1 MAGDKLKLFYNGKI
15 FAGSN
20 QGEEIDAILIENER
34 IKWLG
39 HKSEGLPP
47 AAENSLKIDLQGKRI
62 IPAFIDSHMHGL
74 YLARDSKKIAC
85 TPPLVNSIGELQQ
98 EIKKRAKS
106 LETGQWIEGWGY
118 DESKLAE
125 GRNPTRSDLDQATKD
140 HPVVITRNCT
150 HIAVANSKA
159 LELLKIDETTPEPV
173 GGVIEKDQN
182 GRLNGVFKELGKDFL
197 FDRLPAKSIEED
209 ASLLADFSEKLFS
222 KGITTITDSL
232 ARKYPVDYY
241 DIYQAAIK
249 KGLKQQVILY
259 YRWRDLIHSPELPS
273 AVGDSDSQLSVGGVK
288 IIGDGSIAGR
298 TAWLSQPY
306 SGGRSE
312 TGILTTSEE
321 ELAAA
326 ADFARKNKLQLVIHA
341 MGDKTIDLVVDH
353 FYQEPGWLK
362 EIPSLRIEHLT
373 LPSAEALKK
382 AKEID
387 IAFNSQPIFMYAEI
401 ESYLNNFGQERTL
414 KAYPYKDILNQGHE
428 LAFSS
433 DAPAT
438 AWADPANPFYGIE
451 SAVTRKAYD
460 GSSTGQDQSLSVERA
475 IELYTEVPARITGLN
490 KSGRLAPGYY
500 ADFLILDRDIFKI
513 DPETIGQTEIMA
525 TYYRGEKV
533 YQR

>member
-1 MAGDKLKLFYNGKI
+1 MAAENLKLFYNGKI
-15 FAGSN
+15 FASSR
-20 QGEEIDAILIENER
+20 QTKKIDKILIEKDK

-39 HKSEGLPP
+39 YKSGGLPP
-47 AAENSLKIDLQGKRI
+47 AAKNADKIDLKGKRV

-74 YLARDSKKIAC
+74 YLARDSEKIAC
-85 TPPLVNSIGELQQ
+85 TPPIVNSIENIQQ
-98 EIKKRAKS
+98 QIKNRAKK
-106 LETGQWIEGWGY
+106 LEPGEWIEGWGY

-125 GRNPTRSDLDQATKD
+125 GRNPTRFDLDQAARD

-150 HIAVANSKA
+150 HIAVVNSKA
-159 LELLKIDETTPEPV
+159 LELLEINETTPEPV
-173 GGVIEKDQN
+173 GGVIEKDHN
-182 GRLNGVFKELGKDFL
+182 GKLTGVFKEIGKDLL
-197 FDRLPAKSIEED
+197 FDRLPARSIEED
-209 ASLLADFSEKLFS
+209 AELLADFSQELFAR
-222 KGITTITDSL
+222 GIIIMTDSL

-241 DIYQAAIK
+241 DIYQEAIK

-259 YRWRDLIHSPELPS
+259 YKWKDLVHSPELPP
-273 AVGDSDSQLSVGGVK
+273 AAWEPAQQLSIGGVK

-306 SGGRSE
+306 LGQHSE
-312 TGILTTSEE
+312 TGIITTTEA

-326 ADFARKNKLQLVIHA
+326 ADFAREHNLQLIVHA
-341 MGDKTIDLVVDH
+341 MGDKTIELVINH

-362 EIPSLRIEHLT
+362 AIPSIRIEHLT
-373 LPSAEALKK
+373 LPSAEALEK

-387 IAFNSQPIFMYAEI
+387 IAFNSQPIFIYAEI

-414 KAYPYKDILNQGHE
+414 KSYPYRDILNQGHE

-451 SAVTRKAYD
+451 SAVTRKAYEGTD
-460 GSSTGQDQSLSVERA
+460 TGQAQTLSVAEA
-475 IELYTEVPARITGLN
+475 IKLYTEVPARITGLKN
-490 KSGRLAPGYY
+490 SGRLAPGYY
-500 ADFLILDRDIFKI
+500 ADFLILDRDIFEI
-513 DPETIGQTEIMA
+513 EPESIGQTEIEA

>member
-1 MAGDKLKLFYNGKI
+1 MAAGKLKLFFNGK
-15 FAGSN
+15 FFVGYN
-20 QGEEIDAILIENER
+20 QKREIDRMLIEDDK

-39 HKSEGLPP
+39 DKKEPLPSGVKN
-47 AAENSLKIDLQGKRI
+47 AEKIDLEGKRV

-85 TPPLVNSIGELQQ
+85 TPPLINSIVELQQ
-98 EIKKRAKS
+98 EIKSIAKN
-106 LETGQWIEGWGY
+106 LEPGQWIEGWGY

-125 GRNPTRSDLDQATKD
+125 CRNPTRTDLDQATKE

-159 LELLKIDETTPEPV
+159 LELLEIDETTPEPV
-173 GGVIEKDQN
+173 GGIIEKDES
-182 GRLNGVFKELGKDFL
+182 GRLTGVFKEIGKDFL
-197 FDRLPAKSIEED
+197 FDRLPARSIEED
-209 ASLLADFSEKLFS
+209 ANLLAEFSKELFS

-241 DIYQAAIK
+241 NIYQEAIK

-259 YRWRDLIHSPELPS
+259 YKWRDLVNSPELPQ
-273 AVGDSDSQLSVGGVK
+273 AAADTASQVSIGGIK

-298 TAWLSQPY
+298 TAWLSKPY
-306 SGGRSE
+306 LGDNRE
-312 TGILTTSEE
+312 TGIATTNQV

-326 ADFARKNKLQLVIHA
+326 ADFARKNQLQLVIHA
-341 MGDKTIDLVVDH
+341 MGDKTIDLVIDH
-353 FYQEPGWLK
+353 FYSEPGWLD
-362 EIPSLRIEHLT
+362 EVPSLRIEHLT

-382 AKEID
+382 AKEMD

-414 KAYPYKDILNQGHE
+414 KSYPYRDILNQGHE
-428 LAFSS
+428 LVFSS

-438 AWADPANPFYGIE
+438 AWSDPANPFYGIE

-460 GSSTGQDQSLSVERA
+460 GTNTGQEQSLSIKEA
-475 IELYTEVPARITGLN
+475 IKLYTEVPARITGLKN
-490 KSGRLAPGYY
+490 TGKLKPGYY

-513 DPETIGQTEIMA
+513 DPESIGQTEIEA
-525 TYYRGEKV
+525 TYYRGEDV

>member
-1 MAGDKLKLFYNGKI
+1 MAVENLKLFFNGKI
-15 FAGSN
+15 FTN
-20 QGEEIDAILIENER
+20 FYQTKRIDAILIKNDK

-39 HKSEGLPP
+39 DKSESLPP
-47 AAENSLKIDLQGKRI
+47 AAKKARKIDLKGRRV

-85 TPPLVNSIGELQQ
+85 TPPLINSIADLQQ
-98 EIKKRAKS
+98 EIKKRAKN
-106 LETGQWIEGWGY
+106 LDYGKWIEGWGY

-125 GRNPTRSDLDQATKD
+125 GRNPTRFDLDQATTD

-150 HIAVANSKA
+150 HIAVVNSKA
-159 LELLKIDETTPEPV
+159 LELLEIDETTPEPV
-173 GGVIEKDQN
+173 GGVIEKDHN
-182 GRLNGVFKELGKDFL
+182 GRLTGVFKEIGKDFL

-209 ASLLADFSEKLFS
+209 ASLLANYSKELFS
-222 KGITTITDSL
+222 KGVTTITDCL

-241 DIYQAAIK
+241 DIYQEAIN

-259 YRWRDLIHSPELPS
+259 YKWRDLINSSELS
-273 AVGDSDSQLSVGGVK
+273 TTAGDPTDQLSIGGVK

-306 SGGRSE
+306 LGSSSE
-312 TGILTTSEE
+312 TGILTTTES

-326 ADFARKNKLQLVIHA
+326 ADFARKNQLQLIVHA

-353 FYQEPGWLK
+353 FYQESGWL
-362 EIPSLRIEHLT
+362 EDIPSLRIEHLT
-373 LPSAEALKK
+373 FPSAEALKK

-387 IAFNSQPIFMYAEI
+387 IAFNSQPIFVYAEI

-414 KAYPYKDILNQGHE
+414 KSYPYKDILNQGHQ

-438 AWADPANPFYGIE
+438 AWADPVNPFYGIE

-460 GSSTGQDQSLSVERA
+460 GSNTGQDQALSVKEA
-475 IELYTEVPARITGLN
+475 IKLYTEVPARITGLKN
-490 KSGRLAPGYY
+490 TGRLAQGYY
-500 ADFLILDRDIFKI
+500 ADFLILDRDIFEI
-513 DPETIGQTEIMA
+513 EPASIGQTEIEA

>member
-1 MAGDKLKLFYNGKI
+1 MASENLKLFYNGKI
-15 FAGSN
+15 FTGSS
-20 QGEEIDAILIENER
+20 QTESIDTILIENDK

-39 HKSEGLPP
+39 RKSEGLPL
-47 AAENSLKIDLQGKRI
+47 AAKKSVKIDLKGKRV

-85 TPPLVNSIGELQQ
+85 TPPLVNSIKELQQ
-98 EIKKRAKS
+98 EIKKQANK
-106 LETGQWIEGWGY
+106 LEPGQWIEGWGY

-125 GRNPTRSDLDQATKD
+125 GRNPTRFDLDQATTEY
-140 HPVVITRNCT
+140 PVVITRNCT
-150 HIAVANSKA
+150 HIAVVNSKA
-159 LELLKIDETTPEPV
+159 LELLEIDETTPEPV
-173 GGVIEKDQN
+173 GGVIEKNHN
-182 GRLNGVFKELGKDFL
+182 GRLTGVFKEIGKDFL

-241 DIYQAAIK
+241 QIYQEAIK
-249 KGLKQQVILY
+249 KGFKQQVILY
-259 YRWRDLIHSPELPS
+259 YKWRDLIHSPELPPAAS
-273 AVGDSDSQLSVGGVK
+273 SPDQQLSIGGVK
-288 IIGDGSIAGR
+288 IIGDGSIAGK

-306 SGGRSE
+306 FGQRSE
-312 TGILTTSEE
+312 TGIVTTTKA

-326 ADFARKNKLQLVIHA
+326 ADFARVNNLQLIVHA
-341 MGDKTIDLVVDH
+341 MGDKTIDLVIDH
-353 FYQEPGWLK
+353 FYQEPGWLA

-373 LPSAEALKK
+373 LPSAEALEK
-382 AKEID
+382 AKEMD
-387 IAFNSQPIFMYAEI
+387 IAFNSQPIFIYAEI

-414 KAYPYKDILNQGHE
+414 KSYPYRDILNQGHE

-438 AWADPANPFYGIE
+438 AWSDPANPFYGIE
-451 SAVTRKAYD
+451 SAVTRKAYE
-460 GSSTGQDQSLSVERA
+460 GTNTGQDQTLSVGEA
-475 IELYTEVPARITGLN
+475 IKLYTEVAARITGLKN
-490 KSGRLAPGYY
+490 SGRLAPGHY
-500 ADFLILDRDIFKI
+500 ADFLILDRDIFEI
-513 DPETIGQTEIMA
+513 ESESIGQTEIEA

>member
-1 MAGDKLKLFYNGKI
+1 MAGENLKLFYNGKI
-15 FAGSN
+15 FTGRNHSQSFN
-20 QGEEIDAILIENER
+20 QMFIEDAR

-39 HKSEGLPP
+39 RKSEGLPP
-47 AAENSLKIDLQGKRI
+47 AAENSIKIDLKGKTV

-85 TPPLVNSIGELQQ
+85 TPPLVNSIEDIQHQ
-98 EIKKRAKS
+98 VKKRAKN
-106 LETGQWIEGWGY
+106 LEPGQWIEGWGY

-125 GRNPTRSDLDQATKD
+125 GRNPTRFDLDQATID

-150 HIAVANSKA
+150 HIAVVNSKA
-159 LELLKIDETTPEPV
+159 LELLEINETTPVPV
-173 GGVIEKDQN
+173 GGIIEKNHN
-182 GRLNGVFKELGKDFL
+182 GKLTGVFKEIGKDFL

-209 ASLLADFSEKLFS
+209 ASLLADFSKKLFS

-241 DIYQAAIK
+241 EIYQVAIK

-259 YRWRDLIHSPELPS
+259 YKWRDLIHSPELPS
-273 AVGDSDSQLSVGGVK
+273 AASDSTQQLSIGGVK
-288 IIGDGSIAGR
+288 IIGDGSIAGK

-306 SGGRSE
+306 LGERSE
-312 TGILTTSEE
+312 TGIVTTTKA

-326 ADFARKNKLQLVIHA
+326 ANFARENNLQLIVHA
-341 MGDKTIDLVVDH
+341 MGDKTIELVIDH
-353 FYQEPGWLK
+353 FYQEPGWLA

-373 LPSAEALKK
+373 LPSAEVLEK

-387 IAFNSQPIFMYAEI
+387 LAFNSQPIFIYAEI

-414 KAYPYKDILNQGHE
+414 KSYPYRDILNQGHE

-451 SAVTRKAYD
+451 SAVTRKAYE
-460 GSSTGQDQSLSVERA
+460 GTNTGQDQTLSVEEA
-475 IELYTEVPARITGLN
+475 IKLYTEVPARIIGLKN
-490 KSGRLAPGYY
+490 SGRLAPGYY
-500 ADFLILDRDIFKI
+500 ADFLILDRDIFEI
-513 DPETIGQTEIMA
+513 EPESIGQTEIEA
-525 TYYRGEKV
+525 TYYRGDKV

>member
-1 MAGDKLKLFYNGKI
+1 MATENSKLFYNGKI
-15 FAGSN
+15 FTGSN
-20 QGEEIDAILIENER
+20 QTKTIDTILIEKDK

-39 HKSEGLPP
+39 CKSEGLPP
-47 AAENSLKIDLQGKRI
+47 AAENSLKVDLKGKRV

-85 TPPLVNSIGELQQ
+85 TPPLVKSIVDIQNEVM
-98 EIKKRAKS
+98 KRAKK
-106 LETGQWIEGWGY
+106 LEPGQWIEGWGY

-125 GRNPTRSDLDQATKD
+125 GRNPTRFDLDQATTD

-150 HIAVANSKA
+150 HIAVVNSKA
-159 LELLKIDETTPEPV
+159 LELLEIDETTPEPV
-173 GGVIEKDQN
+173 GGVIEKNHN
-182 GRLNGVFKELGKDFL
+182 GRLTGVFKEIGKDFL

-241 DIYQAAIK
+241 QIYQEAIK

-259 YRWRDLIHSPELPS
+259 YKWRDLIHSPELPP
-273 AVGDSDSQLSVGGVK
+273 DSWKPDQQLSIGGVK
-288 IIGDGSIAGR
+288 IIGDGSIAGK

-306 SGGRSE
+306 LGQRSE
-312 TGILTTSEE
+312 TGIVTTTEA

-326 ADFARKNKLQLVIHA
+326 ADFARENNLQLIVHA
-341 MGDKTIDLVVDH
+341 MGDKTIDLVIDH
-353 FYQEPGWLK
+353 FYQEPGWLP

-373 LPSAEALKK
+373 LPSTEALEK

-387 IAFNSQPIFMYAEI
+387 IAFNSQPIFIYAEI
-401 ESYLNNFGQERTL
+401 ESYLKNFGQERTL
-414 KAYPYKDILNQGHE
+414 KSYPFRDILNQGHE

-451 SAVTRKAYD
+451 SAVTRKAYEGTD
-460 GSSTGQDQSLSVERA
+460 TGQDQTLS
-475 IELYTEVPARITGLN
+475 IEEAVKLYTEVPARITGLKN
-490 KSGRLAPGYY
+490 SGRLAPGYY
-500 ADFLILDRDIFKI
+500 GDFLILDRDIFEI
-513 DPETIGQTEIMA
+513 EPDSIGQTEVEA

>member
-1 MAGDKLKLFYNGKI
+1 MATENIKLFYNGK
-15 FAGSN
+15 FFTGSS
-20 QGEEIDAILIENER
+20 QKKEIDKMLVKDKI

-39 HKSEGLPP
+39 DKSEPLPP
-47 AAENSLKIDLQGKRI
+47 VAKKAINIDLKGKRV

-85 TPPLVNSIGELQQ
+85 TPPLINSIAELQQ
-98 EIKKRAKS
+98 EIKSIAKD
-106 LETGQWIEGWGY
+106 LESGQWIEGWGY

-125 GRNPTRSDLDQATKD
+125 GRNPTRNDLDQATKD

-159 LELLKIDETTPEPV
+159 LELLEIDETTPEPV
-173 GGVIEKDQN
+173 GGIIEKDEK
-182 GRLNGVFKELGKDFL
+182 GRLTGVFKEIGKDFL
-197 FDRLPAKSIEED
+197 FDRLPARSIEED
-209 ASLLADFSEKLFS
+209 ASLLAEFSQVLFS

-241 DIYQAAIK
+241 DIYQEAIK

-259 YRWRDLIHSPELPS
+259 YKWRDLVNYPELPQS
-273 AVGDSDSQLSVGGVK
+273 AADPASQLSIGGIK

-298 TAWLSQPY
+298 TAWLSKPY
-306 SGGRSE
+306 LGDSRE
-312 TGILTTSEE
+312 TGIATTNQA

-326 ADFARKNKLQLVIHA
+326 ADFARKNQLQLIVHA
-341 MGDKTIDLVVDH
+341 MGDKTIDLVTDH
-353 FYQEPGWLK
+353 FYPEPGWLD
-362 EIPSLRIEHLT
+362 EIPSLRIEHIT

-387 IAFNSQPIFMYAEI
+387 VAFNSQPIFVYAEI
-401 ESYLNNFGQERTL
+401 ESYLNNFGKERTL
-414 KAYPYKDILNQGHE
+414 KSYPYRDILNQGHE

-460 GSSTGQDQSLSVERA
+460 GTNTGQDQSLSVRES
-475 IELYTEVPARITGLN
+475 IKLYTEVPARITGL
-490 KSGRLAPGYY
+490 KKAGKLEPGYY
-500 ADFLILDRDIFKI
+500 ADFLILDRDILKI
-513 DPETIGQTEIMA
+513 APESIGRTEIEA